1 MLDELNKIYMSCIIS
16 EQLLPIVEE
25 LNTNILNTDN
35 LYFINNNL
43 KQEHIILE
51 DVYKKS
57 IFETLITN
65 INQSKSIIQ
74 YSFDKM
80 KYFLKNKLKPIKN
93 KLRNNY
99 Y

>member
-1 MLDELNKIYMSCIIS
+1 MSCIIS